1 MPDAQTTTQP
11 RTETGLEI
19 AVIGM
24 AGRFPAADD
33 IDQLWRN
40 LVSGV
45 DAISRLEEHELRGS
59 GITSGEMSKENYV
72 RAKGV
77 FPRLEYFDANFFGY
91 TPADATVLDPQVR
104 ALHEEVYHALEDAG
118 YSGEGQT
125 RSIGLFLGATNN
137 MPWEFHSLRRF
148 VMDEGVMFSGAQ
160 LNDKDFAATR
170 IAHSLGL
177 QGPAVTLH
185 TACSTSLVA
194 IDTACRHL
202 WTGSCQIALAGGS
215 GLTLPHKKG
224 YLYEPNMI
232 FSPDGTCRAFDEDAS
247 GTVEGNGVGVV
258 ALKRLTDAVRDGDR
272 IYAVIKGSAVNND
285 GNRKVGYSAPS
296 IEGQAEV
303 IRRAHRMAR
312 VQPDSISY
320 VEAHGTGTALG
331 DPIEVEALRQ
341 AFGDLPQGTVGI
353 GSLKST
359 IGHADVAAGV
369 SSFIKTCK
377 VLERELMPASLH
389 YSRPNPR
396 LGINNGPFYVVGA
409 NTPLPGRVG
418 DAGLARAAVSAFG
431 IGGTNVHV
439 VLEQAPRLFADAEQ
453 RRPFQTLVIAG
464 ASESAVSTIK
474 GRLAEHLE
482 CADDLNPA
490 AIAWTMQR
498 RQPSLPFRFS
508 IPFADAAGLAR
519 SLRESIAAAQ
529 PATRTVR
536 SAPDVVFLFSGLG
549 AQHVGMARGLYESE
563 PVFRDQ
569 LDLCFELSEAIGR
582 GTERCVFLGDS
593 DQDTIRLNTI
603 AIAQSL
609 LFMVQY
615 ATAQLLLSWGIQP
628 RAMIGHSTGELVAAC
643 VAGVMSLEDAI
654 VLVAAR
660 GELMDQTPPGTML
673 SVKASADA
681 LALFLNDNLSV
692 GAINSPEDCTLSG
705 TVEAVDAAMAALAEH
720 GIECVRIRA
729 DHAYHSRFMEPV
741 LDHFEAVAAKME
753 LRAPRIPYFSNV
765 TGRWIT
771 DEQATDPH
779 YYRDHIRQTVQFQAG
794 LETLLEGEPPVFV
807 EVGPGRMLTKHVRA
821 TANQASL
828 RCINVLRHRKEDV
841 HDAQHLAASVGRL
854 WEYGVA
860 PDWKRIQGGQPA
872 PLLPLPLYPFAEDEY
887 PLDIE
892 EFQMALGDAGDRGRL
907 RVRVPE
913 RASEL
918 AEWEWQP
925 SVASPVDDRGRVL
938 LVLTDQEEELRRVMA
953 DVPRWRCLWVEP
965 GHEYAFHGFQG
976 ATIRLDDP
984 QDWARLLDDLAGE
997 SLLGDIFVVQSRDT
1011 GRALEWADN
1020 LLPEIVRVAEGTVDL
1035 LVLESDLNAQP
1046 VGLTRL
1052 LGRNLE
1058 HPRVRTKVV
1067 DLGQRVGDPGAVDY
1081 LRERLRSEVSEGDP
1095 RSSAVRYEG
1104 GRRLIRSLTPVA
1116 GAEQLFAATRSR
1128 HLVVCAAGDVDRVV
1142 DMARQYPLSGRLD
1155 ILPLSRSDARGSSRN
1170 VAAGEGGVFVLPPI
1184 VADQTSDLVTAFAHY
1199 LKDAPVTDVLL
1210 WEAASN
1216 EGPSVEWTELIRGC
1230 IRAAREKGLPV
1241 GVLSHVTT
1249 EGEWTPQLT
1258 AWMAANSELDAAEDV
1273 VRLYQ
1278 PLDASAG
1285 RHSPFDLVG
1294 RMMAAGVGTGYRGEA
1309 LLSLVGALE
1318 MPAEDEQAGAP
1329 KQYLDLAG
1337 LLEAEIGKLV
1347 GYAEVDHHVSV
1358 FDLGLDSVR
1367 LVRLTNLLEKRGHK
1381 VVASDVYNNPTI
1393 AGLSRFIAE
1402 STRSACSEGGSLE
1415 SVSGLLTEQLGRSCR
1430 LHRLEASQFG
1440 EGQIVLFVDG
1450 LDDESRSAV
1459 VGAVEALN
1467 LADDFVPHHI
1477 VPLEK
1482 EAAFLEEPTYASLG
1496 LGDGMDPDANLTD
1509 LFHAVDASQE
1519 HLRRIIGEGRLE
1531 GVYPINGT
1539 QQAHFEGET
1548 RLQLYLIR
1556 LRELL
1561 DLDVLR
1567 RALRDVVGRHGLM
1580 RSFLAKRDGLFV
1592 WEEYEPPMGFE
1603 LPCLDLSH
1611 MTPVQQETMR
1621 SQLVQREWAA
1631 DFKDTGKLMYHAI
1644 LVKYNERSWDLL
1656 FQFDH
1661 SIFDVTSGQTLR
1673 GDLIK
1678 RYRELRRG
1686 TTRALVPAHS
1696 FRELQDQIYKGPV
1709 GITGD
1714 EIIERFEL
1722 ERWKRAMTKI
1732 KEQSVSFSQ
1741 RRVRGIRYSIELD
1754 NIRGTGG
1761 DELETF
1767 SLVVQLYSR
1776 VLGRLTGVDD
1786 VAFDIIFRARGYEGR
1801 DYSEVM
1807 GMVLGVL
1814 PVVMPA
1820 RPKAQNEAGQ
1830 EIIQKFELL
1839 NTYNISFLNLV
1850 HDKRSEELYGRVLAV
1865 AEEGGADLRSTCL
1878 LNFVGNVENE
1888 YEEVW
1893 RMTLAQLE
1901 DEDQS
1906 KLDYAD
1912 LYGISKIN
1920 EGRLDLLILTR
1931 WVDDPEAF
1939 IGLLDEELA
1948 DLTGRP
1954 GIISRKVG
1962 GVYVV

>member
-1 MPDAQTTTQP
+1 MPDAQTATQP

-40 LVSGV
+40 LISGV

-59 GITSGEMSKENYV
+59 GITSGELSKENYV

-77 FPRLEYFDANFFGY
+77 FPRLEYFDASFFGY

-148 VMDEGVMFSGAQ
+148 VMDEGVMFSGTQ

-185 TACSTSLVA
+185 SACSTSLVA
-194 IDTACRHL
+194 IDAACRHL

-258 ALKRLTDAVRDGDR
+258 ALKRLTAAVRDGDH

-296 IEGQAEV
+296 IEGQVEV
-303 IRRAHRMAR
+303 IRRAHRIAR

-359 IGHADVAAGV
+359 IGHTDVAAGV

-377 VLERELMPASLH
+377 VLEQELMPASLH
-389 YSRPNPR
+389 YFRPNPS
-396 LGINNGPFYVVGA
+396 LDIDNGPFYVVGA
-409 NTPLPGRVG
+409 NTSLPGRVG

-431 IGGTNVHV
+431 IGGTNAHV
-439 VLEQAPRLFADAEQ
+439 VLEQAPRLFVDAEQ

-464 ASESAVSTIK
+464 ASELAVSTIK
-474 GRLAEHLE
+474 GRLAEYLE
-482 CADDLNPA
+482 NADDPNPA

-498 RQPSLPFRFS
+498 RQPSLPFRSS
-508 IPFADAAGLAR
+508 IPFADAAGLVKG
-519 SLRESIAAAQ
+519 LRESIAAAQ
-529 PATRTVR
+529 PATRVVR

-563 PVFRDQ
+563 PVFRYQ

-582 GTERCVFLGDS
+582 GTERRVFLGDS
-593 DQDTIRLNTI
+593 DQDATLLDTI
-603 AIAQSL
+603 AVAQSL
-609 LFMVQY
+609 LFMVEY

-692 GAINSPEDCTLSG
+692 GAVNSPEDCTLTG

-729 DHAYHSRFMEPV
+729 DHAYHSRFMESV
-741 LDHFEAVAAKME
+741 LDRFEAVAAKIE
-753 LRAPRIPYFSNV
+753 LRAPRIPYLSNV

-779 YYRDHIRQTVQFQAG
+779 YYREHIRQTVQFQAG
-794 LETLLEGEPPVFV
+794 LETLLAGEPPVFV

-828 RCINVLRHRKEDV
+828 QCVNVLRHRKEDV

-860 PDWKRIQGGQPA
+860 FDWKRIQGGQPA

-892 EFQMALGDAGDRGRL
+892 EFQMALGDRGRS
-907 RVRVPE
+907 RVRAPE

-918 AEWEWQP
+918 AEWGWLP
-925 SVASPVDDRGRVL
+925 SMAPPVDDRGRVL
-938 LVLTDQEEELRRVMA
+938 LVLTDQEEELRRVMT
-953 DVPRWRCLWVEP
+953 DVPRWRCLWVRP
-965 GHEYAFHGFQG
+965 GHDYAFHGFQG

-997 SLLGDIFVVQSRDT
+997 SLLGDTFVVQSRDT
-1011 GRALEWADN
+1011 GCALEWADR
-1020 LLPEIVRVAEGTVDL
+1020 LLPEIVRVTEGAVDL
-1035 LVLESDLNAQP
+1035 LILESDLNAQP
-1046 VGLTRL
+1046 AGLTRV

-1058 HPRVRTKVV
+1058 HPRVRTKAV
-1067 DLGQRVGDPGAVDY
+1067 DMGQRVGDPGAVDY
-1081 LRERLRSEVSEGDP
+1081 LRERLRSEVSDGGP

-1116 GAEQLFAATRSR
+1116 GTEQPLAATRSR
-1128 HLVVCAAGDVDRVV
+1128 HLVVCAAGDVDRVL
-1142 DMARQYPLSGRLD
+1142 DTARQYPPSGRLD
-1155 ILPLSRSDARGSSRN
+1155 VLPLSRSDAGGSSRS
-1170 VAAGEGGVFVLPPI
+1170 VVAGEGEVFVLPSV
-1184 VADQTSDLVTAFAHY
+1184 VADQTSDLVAAFAHH
-1199 LKDAPVTDVLL
+1199 LKEAPVIDVLL
-1210 WEAASN
+1210 WEVAAKG
-1216 EGPSVEWTELIRGC
+1216 GPSVEWTELIRGC
-1230 IRAAREKGLPV
+1230 IRTAREMGLAC
-1241 GVLSHVTT
+1241 GVLSHVMT

-1258 AWMAANSELDAAEDV
+1258 AWMAANSELDVAEDV

-1285 RHSPFDLVG
+1285 RHSPFELVG
-1294 RMMAAGVGTGYRGEA
+1294 HMAAAGVGTGYRGEA
-1309 LLSLVGALE
+1309 LLSLVSALE
-1318 MPAEDEQAGAP
+1318 MSTEDEQVGAP
-1329 KQYLDLAG
+1329 EKYSDLVG

-1393 AGLSRFIAE
+1393 ADLSRFIAE
-1402 STRSACSEGGSLE
+1402 SARSARGEGDSLE
-1415 SVSGLLTEQLGRSCR
+1415 SVSGLLTEQLGRPCR
-1430 LHRLEASQFG
+1430 LHRLEISPFG
-1440 EGQIVLFVDG
+1440 EDQTVLFVDG
-1450 LDDESRSAV
+1450 LDDEGRSAV
-1459 VGAVEALN
+1459 VGAVEALS

-1496 LGDGMDPDANLTD
+1496 LGDGVDPEADLTD
-1509 LFHAVDASQE
+1509 LFHLVDARQE
-1519 HLRRIIGEGRLE
+1519 HLRRLIGEGALE

-1556 LRELL
+1556 FRELL
-1561 DLDVLR
+1561 DPDVLR

-1580 RSFLAKRDGLFV
+1580 RSFLAKHDGLFV

-1603 LPCLDLSH
+1603 LPCLDLSR
-1611 MTPVQQETMR
+1611 MTPAQQETVR
-1621 SQLVQREWAA
+1621 SRLVQREWAA
-1631 DFKDTGKLMYHAI
+1631 DFKDTGKLMYHAF
-1644 LVKYNERSWDLL
+1644 LVKCDERSWDLL

-1696 FRELQDQIYKGPV
+1696 FRELQDQIDKGPV

-1722 ERWKRAMTKI
+1722 ERWGRAMAKI
-1732 KEQSVSFSQ
+1732 REQSAPLSQ

-1754 NIRGTGG
+1754 NIRGTDG

-1776 VLGRLTGVDD
+1776 ALGRLTGVDD
-1786 VAFDIIFRARGYEGR
+1786 VAFDIIFRSRGYEGR
-1801 DYSEVM
+1801 DYSEVV
-1807 GMVLGVL
+1807 GMVLGAL
-1814 PVVMPA
+1814 PVVMSA
-1820 RPKAQNEAGQ
+1820 RPKAQNEVGQ
-1830 EIIQKFELL
+1830 EIIQKFGLL
-1839 NTYNISFLNLV
+1839 NTHNISFLNLV
-1850 HDKRSEELYGRVLAV
+1850 HDERSEELYGRVLAV
-1865 AEEGGADLRSTCL
+1865 AEERGTDLRSTCL

-1888 YEEVW
+1888 YEEIW
-1893 RMTLAQLE
+1893 KMTLAQLE

-1912 LYGISKIN
+1912 FYGISKIN

-1939 IGLLDEELA
+1939 IRLLDEELA
-1948 DLTGRP
+1948 DLTGCPRTA
-1954 GIISRKVG
+1954 SRKVG
-1962 GVYVV
+1962 DVYVA